1 MNTQSQD
8 KTPSEGNAPPR
19 QTPTRGDSAAT
30 VVFDALRKAIVEG
43 ELADGVPLRQDD
55 LARQFNT
62 SRIPVREA
70 ISRLEEQ
77 GLAKS
82 QRFKGA
88 VVAGLSAAELGEI
101 YEFRA
106 LVEPE
111 VMRRAVKNLTPE
123 LLDEAESYFE
133 KMEDASDMRDWAE
146 LNRSFHAKLY
156 APSGLTYHLDAL
168 QRAMDKVHR
177 YLTIDFLGEE
187 ALSQSNSDHRM
198 ICQACREGDE
208 DRAAELTRSHIQ
220 AASTSLQSRI
230 MRRR

>member
-1 MNTQSQD
+1 MKTQSQD
-8 KTPSEGNAPPR
+8 KAPSPGNSQPR
-19 QTPTRGDSAAT
+19 QTAARGDSAAT

-111 VMRRAVKNLTPE
+111 VMRRAVKNLTPA
-123 LLDEAESYFE
+123 LLDEAESFFD

-146 LNRSFHAKLY
+146 LNRSFHATLY

-187 ALSQSNSDHRM
+187 ALSQSNADHRM
-198 ICQACREGDE
+198 ICQACREGDA
-208 DRAAELTRSHIQ
+208 DRAAELTRSHIK
-220 AASTSLQSRI
+220 AASASLQSRI
-230 MRRR
+230 GRRR

>member
-8 KTPSEGNAPPR
+8 TSPSQGTSQPR
-19 QTPTRGDSAAT
+19 QSAARGDSAAT
-30 VVFDALRKAIVEG
+30 VVFEALRKAIVEG

-88 VVAGLSAAELGEI
+88 VVAGLSAAELSEI

-111 VMRRAVKNLTPE
+111 VMRRAVRSLTPE
-123 LLDEAESYFE
+123 LLDDAESYFD
-133 KMEDASDMRDWAE
+133 KMEAAPDMRHWAE
-146 LNRSFHAKLY
+146 LNRTFHAKLY

-177 YLTIDFLGEE
+177 YLAIDFLGGE
-187 ALSQSNSDHRM
+187 ALSQSNADHRM
-198 ICQACREGDE
+198 ICQACRAGDA
-208 DRAAELTRSHIQ
+208 DRAAELTRSHVQ
-220 AASTSLQSRI
+220 AASAALQAQIVRN
-230 MRRR
+230 R

>member
-1 MNTQSQD
+1 M
-8 KTPSEGNAPPR
+8 KTPSQDQCQSEGRAPAR
-19 QTPTRGDSAAT
+19 QTASRGDSAAT

-88 VVAGLSAAELGEI
+88 VVAGLSSQELCEI

-111 VMRRAVKNLTPE
+111 VMRRAVPNLTPAH
-123 LLDEAESYFE
+123 LDVAESYFE
-133 KMEDASDMRDWAE
+133 KMEAAPDMRDWAE
-146 LNRSFHAKLY
+146 LNRAFHAELY

-168 QRAMDKVHR
+168 ERAMDKVHR
-177 YLTIDFLGEE
+177 YLTADFLGPQ
-187 ALSQSNSDHRM
+187 ALQHSNSDHRM
-198 ICQACREGDE
+198 ICKACRDGDAE
-208 DRAAELTRSHIQ
+208 QAADLTRSHIQ
-220 AASTSLQSRI
+220 AACKALQSR
-230 MRRR
+230 MDRRR